1 MLAHWVAC
9 MFWVIERDAF
19 VGAVVAKSGTPITPD
34 SPPEFSVSPTEGSMN
49 RRSGDPIEVT
59 VRFNPKA
66 PTEGM
71 VATLVFET
79 EDFKKVYK
87 FIGST

>member
-1 MLAHWVAC
+1 
-9 MFWVIERDAF
+9 MFNTYAPYQCGF
-19 VGAVVAKSGTPITPD
+19 TAD

-59 VRFNPKA
+59 VRFQPKA
-66 PTEGM
+66 STEGL
-71 VATLVFET
+71 VGTLVFET
-79 EDFKKVYK
+79 EDFKKIYK